1 LAHLWLDDVALGTKM
16 NKNFHHHQSLRKP
29 KKIKILSSSLSH
41 THRATTILTTSSFM
55 NNKKVSDVSIKKVT
69 IFMTNNEQKKEH
81 QFFGNPFL
89 KTTLFFIR

>member
-29 KKIKILSSSLSH
+29 KKKKLLSSSLSH
-41 THRATTILTTSSFM
+41 THRATSILTSSFI
-55 NNKKVSDVSIKKVT
+55 NNKKVSDVSIKKVA

-81 QFFGNPFL
+81 QFFGNPFFL
-89 KTTLFFIR
+89 SG